1 MGEQHKRG
9 SLSEAKRVAIQ
20 KGFSSLDDLWEIIEE
35 VRDNLDITDI
45 TLEEMFVILENK
57 RKEMRENE
65 NI

>member
-1 MGEQHKRG
+1 MGEQYKRG
-9 SLSEAKRVAIQ
+9 SLSEVKRVAIQ

-45 TLEEMFVILENK
+45 TLEEMFVILKNK